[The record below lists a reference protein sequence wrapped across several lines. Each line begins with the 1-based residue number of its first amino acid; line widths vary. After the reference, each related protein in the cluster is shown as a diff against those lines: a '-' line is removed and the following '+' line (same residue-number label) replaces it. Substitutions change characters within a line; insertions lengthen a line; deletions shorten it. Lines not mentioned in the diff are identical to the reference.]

1 MTSAATK
8 SSVKRLCRSRTQY
21 VLWNQKKVTAFST
34 ICQIQKADLI
44 YVLRFDEYL
53 TVNAQI
59 PKGKVA
65 TYGKIARLLHSSPRS
80 VGQALKRNPF
90 APEIPCHRVIAS
102 DGKIGG
108 FQGSIDVT
116 SASVSQKRRLLISEG
131 VVFKQEYQVD
141 PICMHSFQG
150 ESFDCNMDAQVL

>member
-1 MTSAATK
+1 MYTTYILGVNMTSAATK

-21 VLWNQKKVTAFST
+21 
-34 ICQIQKADLI
+34 
-44 YVLRFDEYL
+44 
-53 TVNAQI
+53 I

-65 TYGKIARLLHSSPRS
+65 TYGKIARMLHSSPRS

-90 APEIPCHRVIAS
+90 APVIPCHRVIAS

-141 PICMHSFQG
+141 PICMHTFQG